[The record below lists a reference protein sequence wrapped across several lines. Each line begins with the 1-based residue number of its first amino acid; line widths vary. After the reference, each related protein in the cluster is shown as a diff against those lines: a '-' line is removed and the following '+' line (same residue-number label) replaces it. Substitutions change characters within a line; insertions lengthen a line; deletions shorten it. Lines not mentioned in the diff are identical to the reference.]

1 MKKMML
7 TLCLMS
13 MTNLYANV
21 AEIEQNEPNKKML
34 EVILTNK
41 SEVLNVSADDT
52 TLLKIL
58 EKAQEEN
65 LPLNVTTNEAENK
78 EIINAE
84 IEDAEKNITD
94 VTPSEVLTPMTS
106 YTPSNVVSVETANAI
121 FKTLFKRTNWFVEC
135 FNRAHLWAKQML
147 DNQGVQSMKQYIFY
161 TKKFRRDISGKWW
174 FHVAPMIQVN
184 DQRFVMDKEFTKAPV
199 TDTDWENI
207 FTKKL
212 RAKGIK
218 NYRCKVIQNMKEFY
232 EKANQE
238 KEYCNILTTSMYY
251 WEPNDMSRLDKTGVQ
266 KTEFINRELKIAI
279 KDVLDNWVPVYK
291 RHKVQ

>member
-1 MKKMML
+1 MKKLLM
-7 TLCLMS
+7 TLSLMT

-21 AEIEQNEPNKKML
+21 TEVEEIMPGKESL
-34 EVILTNK
+34 EVILSNRAD
-41 SEVLNVSADDT
+41 VLNISADNT
-52 TLLKIL
+52 N
-58 EKAQEEN
+58 A
-65 LPLNVTTNEAENK
+65 LNVIEEAHASNTPLTITVSPEMNNV
-78 EIINAE
+78 II
-84 IEDAEKNITD
+84 DAELIDAIKD
-94 VTPSEVLTPMTS
+94 VSESVSLEAAHPMS
-106 YTPSNVVSVETANAI
+106 NYNPSNVDSIEVANAI
-121 FKTLFKRTNWFVEC
+121 FKTLYKRTNWFVQC

-147 DNQGVQSMKQYIFY
+147 DNQGVHSMKQYIFY
-161 TKKFRRDISGKWW
+161 TKKYRREINGKWW
-174 FHVAPMIQVN
+174 FHVAPMIKVN
-184 DQRFVMDKEFTKAPV
+184 DQRYVMDKEFTRNPV
-199 TDTDWENI
+199 TDTEWENI

-251 WEPNDMSRLDKTGVQ
+251 WEPNDMSLLDKTGAQ
-266 KTEFINRELKIAI
+266 KTKFINRELKIAI

>member
-21 AEIEQNEPNKKML
+21 TEIEQNEPGKESL
-34 EVILTNK
+34 EVILSNK
-41 SEVLNVSADDT
+41 SEVLNVSVENT
-52 TLLKIL
+52 ETLDIL
-58 EKAQEEN
+58 EEAHN
-65 LPLNVTTNEAENK
+65 SDLPLNINLEHAESNL
-78 EIINAE
+78 IINAE
-84 IEDAEKNITD
+84 LLDSEKDISDT
-94 VTPSEVLTPMTS
+94 TSSETLSPMTNYVS
-106 YTPSNVVSVETANAI
+106 SNVDSVETANAI
-121 FKTLFKRTNWFVEC
+121 FKTLSKRTNWFVEC

-147 DNQGVQSMKQYIFY
+147 DNQGVHSMKQYIFY
-161 TKKFRRDISGKWW
+161 TKKFRREVSGKWW

-184 DQRFVMDKEFTKAPV
+184 DQRYVMDKEFTKAPI

-218 NYRCKVIQNMKEFY
+218 DYRCKVIKNMKEFY

-251 WEPNDMSRLDKTGVQ
+251 WEPNDMTRLDKKGVQ
-266 KTEFINRELKIAI
+266 KSEFINQELKIAI

-291 RHKVQ
+291 RHKVR